1 MVGVSSF
8 DAIPDTNQVRGRWK
22 AREAPFG
29 DFIVFSDGSLSVM
42 SLMRF
47 SPPDRQDDPR
57 AEDWQWREILRAT
70 AWTPGDWMSIDGTHA
85 SCTYLG
91 NRALSGEGVDHG
103 SIGWVALIRDDDEG
117 TLEWLAVS
125 CSSNPF
131 SRVTLDAT
139 SVTATSTAGRIW
151 TFPREAP
158 QQVQITV
165 DPSYPWPR
173 R

>member
-1 MVGVSSF
+1 MSS
-8 DAIPDTNQVRGRWK
+8 TNQVPERWK

-42 SLMRF
+42 SLLRF
-47 SPPDRQDDPR
+47 SSSDRQAAPG

-70 AWTPGDWMSIDGTHA
+70 AWTPQDWMSIDSTHA
-85 SCTYLG
+85 SCTHLG
-91 NRALSGEGVDHG
+91 SRALSGEGLDHG
-103 SIGWVALIRDDDEG
+103 SIGWVALVRDDDEA

-131 SRVTLDAT
+131 SAVTLDAT

-158 QQVQITV
+158 QRVEITE
-165 DPSYPWPR
+165 DPAYPWPR